1 MIHLKSMHN
10 APPRLQRM
18 LLQLEKYDMKIEY
31 KPGSEMLLADALS
44 KCPARYSQEIKLD
57 LHVDYIAFTSA
68 WIETLKETTC
78 EDPVLSTVYQ
88 LVQHRWPKER
98 RRVPNMA
105 KYYWDFRDK
114 LSTDEGLLLKGLS
127 LIILAALRENY
138 LQRLHEGHLSASK
151 TILNARQHM
160 FWLGIEADIKDYTRR
175 CQVCIKR
182 SRPAR
187 EPLQPHEIPDGPWQK
202 LDMDFFD
209 LKGKCY
215 ILICDYFSKFP
226 FMFSC
231 KTSWGSLKDCLIDLF
246 SNEGFPKEIISDNG
260 SPFNSQEFADYL
272 SSHGVK
278 HTTSSPH
285 YPQSNGFIEC
295 HIQTV
300 KNLLYKAMDAGTRS
314 FQEVLSELRATKIGN
329 DLPCPAEILHGRSL
343 ITGEPVTVDH
353 AKVKAV
359 LIGRQI
365 KDSQQYNRSHRVK
378 TQRALVLGE
387 RCWGTGTNNQWLDCY
402 ITGIDKE
409 NRCYWVVFEDTGR
422 CLRRTRS
429 HLRPRGPDFP
439 HISER
444 FLQQNAAS
452 SETLVLSGKPLNSE
466 QDTAVDFISDA
477 PSERAFTFNDNP
489 VAGTRYIPLRLR
501 DTPQEPRPPPT
512 APPFDPMTPAADAIP
527 RPEIAEQREE
537 DHDNVPDTGPST
549 DSCVADTS
557 GTSESSPGSS
567 STTGTDEM
575 TDMASNETSGSS
587 SNSNGSTES
596 DSAPSTPPSP
606 RRTSMLC
613 TEEAM
618 AAKVP
623 SRPPPPS
630 LADSSLEV
638 RQILRD

>member
-1 MIHLKSMHN
+1 MI
-10 APPRLQRM
+10 
-18 LLQLEKYDMKIEY
+18 I
-31 KPGSEMLLADALS
+31 
-44 KCPARYSQEIKLD
+44 PATI
-57 LHVDYIAFTSA
+57 
-68 WIETLKETTC
+68 
-78 EDPVLSTVYQ
+78 
-88 LVQHRWPKER
+88 
-98 RRVPNMA
+98 
-105 KYYWDFRDK
+105 
-114 LSTDEGLLLKGLS
+114 
-127 LIILAALRENY
+127 RENY

-151 TILNARQHM
+151 MITNARQHM
-160 FWLGIEADIKDYTRR
+160 FWPGIEADIKDYTRR

-202 LDMDFFD
+202 LGMDFFD

-215 ILICDYFSKFP
+215 ILICDYFSKCP

-246 SNEGFPKEIISDNG
+246 SNKGFPKEIISDNG
-260 SPFNSQEFADYL
+260 SPFNSQEFTDYL

-285 YPQSNGFIEC
+285 YPQSNGFIER

-329 DLPCPAEILHGRSL
+329 DLPSPAEILHGRSL
-343 ITGEPVTVDH
+343 ITGKPVTVDH

-359 LIGRQI
+359 LVGRQI
-365 KDSQQYNRSHRVK
+365 KDSQQYNKSHRVK
-378 TQRALVLGE
+378 SLRTLVLGE
-387 RCWGTGTNNQWLDCY
+387 RCCGTGTNNQWLDCY

-422 CLRRTRS
+422 RLRRTRS

-452 SETLVLSGKPLNSE
+452 SENLVLSAGEGENQANNEEISVHSGPQLNSE
-466 QDTAVDFISDA
+466 QDTAVDFVSDA
-477 PSERAFTFNDNP
+477 PSERAVTFDDNP

-501 DTPQEPRPPPT
+501 DTPQEPRPLP
-512 APPFDPMTPAADAIP
+512 AELPFDPMTPAPDAIP
-527 RPEIAEQREE
+527 RPETAEQREE

-549 DSCVADTS
+549 DSSVANTI

-567 STTGTDEM
+567 STTGTNET
-575 TDMASNETSGSS
+575 TDTASTETSGSS
-587 SNSNGSTES
+587 SSSGGSS
-596 DSAPSTPPSP
+596 
-606 RRTSMLC
+606 
-613 TEEAM
+613 
-618 AAKVP
+618 
-623 SRPPPPS
+623 
-630 LADSSLEV
+630 
-638 RQILRD
+638 